1 MFIFNCFNSIHMK
14 KIIFIFLLIVSITK
28 AQNNTVP
35 QFISY
40 QGVARNASGTV
51 LVSSTI
57 AVRFTI
63 FNKTT
68 SALVYSESYTGS
80 TGLIC
85 NSVGIFNASIGSLN
99 PTSFQ
104 AINWASDPYE
114 IHVEIDIANG
124 TSFVYLGTQD
134 FKTVPYAFHSADGVL
149 WKGNFSIAPTVT
161 PIAGSVY
168 RNRISGVTYYRTG
181 SLWDTLA
188 FTAGGSMPLGT
199 VNTTLWHN
207 GINWA
212 VTNKFFIDGGNKL
225 KIGTS
230 STTHASAVVDIE
242 DSLHGMLIPRMSYNK
257 RMAITSPAHG
267 LLVFQINND
276 ILSTSPRGFY
286 YYDGTIASWA
296 WIAPYN
302 TSTSPWLRNLIG
314 INNNV
319 FLGNPSDDVSIG
331 LSSGIFANEKLHL
344 HNSSGNA
351 FMQFT
356 TFSTSNNVGL
366 VFGVTSSAKKGALTF
381 DNTFNELTY
390 LVLGNRA
397 FVIKNDRSTYFGKV
411 PIGFFNSSAMSVID
425 STTVGAV
432 RPSLNVFNKTLNEP
446 AILQLGDNAGS
457 GVNLTFIK
465 GTPNVF
471 ALKDITSSNPFTFNA
486 NGNFYPGSD
495 GTPGQAYIKAGP
507 TVSSPLILQ
516 SASTNSTIINV
527 GYTQLGNNGAQF
539 PAIQVLEFNS
549 TMPTSASSNVQ
560 ISLSSYISTSN
571 RIVSVQIFVSTSSR
585 VVPPNFN
592 LSMFAGLEYQYDIG
606 TSIPIIFIW
615 TTPGNSYNLYGQP
628 VRVLVTIKK

>member
-1 MFIFNCFNSIHMK
+1 MK
-14 KIIFIFLLIVSITK
+14 KIIYLFLFIVSIAK

-40 QGVARNASGTV
+40 QGVARNSSGIVLAST
-51 LVSSTI
+51 TI

-68 SALVYSESYTGS
+68 SALVYSETYTGG
-80 TGLIC
+80 TGLVC
-85 NSVGIFNASIGSLN
+85 NSVGIFNASIGSVN

-161 PIAGSVY
+161 SIAGSVY
-168 RNRISGVTYYRTG
+168 RNRVSGVTYYRTG
-181 SLWDTLA
+181 SIWDTLA
-188 FTAGGSMPLGT
+188 FSAGGSLPLGSL
-199 VNTTLWHN
+199 NTTLWHN

-212 VTNKFFIDGGNKL
+212 ATNKFFIEGGNKL

-230 STTHASAVVDIE
+230 PTAHASAVVDIE

-257 RMAITSPAHG
+257 RIAIASPAHG

-276 ILSTSPRGFY
+276 VGATSPKGFY
-286 YYDGTIASWA
+286 YYDATVPAWA

-302 TSTSPWLRNLIG
+302 SFTSPWLRNLIG

-319 FLGNPSDDVSIG
+319 FLGNANDDVSIG
-331 LSSGIFANEKLHL
+331 LPTGISANEKFHL

-356 TFSTSNNVGL
+356 TLSSSNNVGL
-366 VFGVTSSAKKGALTF
+366 SFGVTGAVSKGVLTF
-381 DNTFNELTY
+381 DNSYNELTY
-390 LVLGNRA
+390 RVLGNRA
-397 FVIKNDRSTYFGKV
+397 LVIKNDRAAYMGKV
-411 PIGFFNSSAMSVID
+411 PIGFFNSSSLSVID
-425 STTVGAV
+425 STTIGSP
-432 RPSLNVFNKTLNEP
+432 RPILNVFNQTVTEP
-446 AILQLGDNAGS
+446 VIIHLGENPSNGTD
-457 GVNLTFIK
+457 LIYKK
-465 GTPNVF
+465 GLPNVF
-471 ALKDITSSNPFTFNA
+471 AIKDAFSGNQFTFNS

-495 GTPGQAYIKAGP
+495 GTSGQAFIKAGP

-539 PAIQVLEFNS
+539 PAIQVLEFTG
-549 TMPTSASSNVQ
+549 TMPISASSNAQ
-560 ISLSSYISTSN
+560 INLSSYISTSSQ
-571 RIVSVQIFVSTSSR
+571 IVSVQIFVNAVART
-585 VVPPNFN
+585 VPPNFN
-592 LSMFAGLEYQYDIG
+592 MSFLSGYEFQYELAP
-606 TSIPIIFIW
+606 SIPTIFIW
-615 TTPGNSYNLYGQP
+615 TTPGNSTNLFGQP
-628 VRVLVTIKK
+628 FRALVTIKK